1 MLKVLFLLPN
11 LTRGSAVRQVAALA
25 RGLMARRCEVRVC
38 ALRGGAGA
46 EALRFSG
53 VKPAVLSRGWL
64 CDPRPYSGLIRAV
77 RSFAPDVVHSWQ
89 GCEQPLLQSLI
100 AWNSTASRIVSVD
113 RPLPQFSPLF
123 DRFLRP
129 SKSASLQWI
138 VPSPAV
144 ASGLSGASTT
154 VIAPPT
160 LPHRPTLR
168 SPASL
173 RQELGIRPEARVILG
188 AGRLVPRNSWH
199 DALWAMDILHFVEP
213 HACLLVAGEGPERA
227 SLEAFVHANLLQD
240 RIRFLGWRDD
250 LAELVQLA
258 EAIWL
263 PTRIDAV
270 PLVLLEAMALAR
282 PVIAARQPSI
292 AAIVRDGETG
302 LLFPAGDKP
311 ALARQTR
318 WLLQHRAEARRIGA
332 SAQRLVQAHF
342 TTEAW
347 IERHLAIYSATTQ
360 QSHQA
365 LPGQKRHAA

>member
-25 RGLMARRCEVRVC
+25 RGLKARGCEPRVC

-46 EALRFSG
+46 EALAIAG
-53 VKPAVLSRGWL
+53 VKPAVVSRGWL
-64 CDPRPYSGLIRAV
+64 CDPRPYSGLIRVV

-89 GCEQPLLQSLI
+89 GCEQPLIQSLI

-113 RPLPQFSPLF
+113 RPLPNFSPLF

-129 SKSASLQWI
+129 SQADSLQWI

-144 ASGLSGASTT
+144 AGGFSGASTT
-154 VIAPPT
+154 VIAPPA

-173 RQELGIRPEARVILG
+173 REELGIRPEARVILC
-188 AGRLVPRNSWH
+188 AGRLVARNSWY
-199 DALWAMDILHFVEP
+199 DALWAMDILHFVQP
-213 HACLLVAGEGPERA
+213 HACLLVAGEGPDR
-227 SLEAFVHANLLQD
+227 SRLEAFVQANGIQD

-250 LAELVQLA
+250 LGELVQLA
-258 EAIWL
+258 EAVWL
-263 PTRIDAV
+263 PTRIDAL

-318 WLLQHRAEARRIGA
+318 WLLQHWEEAFRIGA

-342 TTEAW
+342 TAEAW
-347 IERHLAIYSATTQ
+347 IDRHLAIYSATKL
-360 QSHQA
+360 QSHRA
-365 LPGQKRHAA
+365 LPGQKRRAA